1 MTHSQFHMELSLEYC
16 YFQASIIFFFCFVS
30 NSFMLVCDLLFLLV
44 AFTLFLTLLNK
55 FACEF
60 AICLLFI

>member
-1 MTHSQFHMELSLEYC
+1 MTHSQSYMELSLKYC
-16 YFQASIIFFFCFVS
+16 YFQSSIIFFFCFVNNLS
-30 NSFMLVCDLLFLLV
+30 MLVCDLLLLFV
-44 AFTLFLTLLNK
+44 AFTLFPTLLNK